1 MWNQTKEKTRMAP
14 IQVLSI
20 VEVLIYATDNA
31 KRMSEKCATDDY
43 ANLMPLKASCYRLL
57 PKHLSLVCAPKR
69 PNASFV
75 KNDFGG
81 LCG

>member
-1 MWNQTKEKTRMAP
+1 MAP
-14 IQVLSI
+14 IPVLSI

-43 ANLMPLKASCYRLL
+43 AHLMPLKASCYRLL
-57 PKHLSLVCAPKR
+57 PKHLTVVCASYGS
-69 PNASFV
+69 NASFV
-75 KNDFGG
+75 KNDSGG